1 MTMVAMAA
9 MLVTIAAVSFV
20 FAGYFFFGSDRIANK
35 NVLDR
40 RIKVLSAR
48 HQRKFRKLDALE
60 ALLNHVFVI
69 DERLVRMKAA
79 MATILVLAGGFLL
92 LVSYMLLA
100 R

>member
-1 MTMVAMAA
+1 MTVVAMLA
-9 MLVTIAAVSFV
+9 TIAVVSLV
-20 FAGYFFFGSDRIANK
+20 FAGYFFFGSDRIAHK

-40 RIKVLSAR
+40 RLEILPSGR
-48 HQRKFRKLDALE
+48 RRKPGKPDPLE
-60 ALLNHVFVI
+60 ELLNKVFII

-79 MATILVLAGGFLL
+79 MAVILLISGGFLL

>member
-1 MTMVAMAA
+1 MFAA
-9 MLVTIAAVSFV
+9 MLITIAVVSLI

-40 RIKVLSAR
+40 RIEVLSAR
-48 HQRKFRKLDALE
+48 SQRKFSHPDALE
-60 ALLNHVFVI
+60 KLLNRVFII

-79 MATILVLAGGFLL
+79 MAVILLISGAFLL